1 MSVME
6 EETTTVS
13 TKRTRSLGMG
23 LFIAGLFLIGG
34 AVIFYLLDLQ
44 QKALDTTQFILPP
57 AKVDFSAPKLSLTAL
72 DEASVSLTDY
82 QGKVVLVNNWAT
94 WCPPCQTEM
103 PELQSYYRKH
113 INDGF
118 VVVAIESGEDAATV
132 AQFARTYELSFPIW
146 LDPQGKA
153 LDAFKNWDL
162 PSSYVI
168 DRDGKV
174 KLSWTGPVNRAT
186 LEQYVTPLL
195 EK

>member
-1 MSVME
+1 MS
-6 EETTTVS
+6 EETTKLS
-13 TKRTRSLGMG
+13 THRTRSLGVAF
-23 LFIAGLFLIGG
+23 FIVGLFLIGG

-44 QKALDTTQFILPP
+44 QKALDTTQFVLPP
-57 AKVDFSAPKLSLTAL
+57 AQVNYPAPKLSLTAL
-72 DEASVSLTDY
+72 DEASVSLADY

-146 LDPQGKA
+146 LDPHGRA
-153 LDAFKNWDL
+153 VDAFKNWDL

-168 DRDGKV
+168 DRDGNV

-186 LEQYVTPLL
+186 LEQFVTPLL